1 MLYTSKEAEQAAV
14 LSVAQEMCAAIR
26 TAPKTQGKDYIDCCI
41 VTGEDLEK
49 LAQKMEELG
58 TAHEAAFLLRDAGN
72 IRASSAVVL
81 VGVKNVYHGLSELC
95 RYCGMDSCAAC
106 SEAKGECV
114 YGPIDLGIAVGSA
127 VALAADHRVDNRVM
141 FSVGRASMDL
151 GYLGSEYG
159 CVLGIPLSVSGKS
172 PYFDRKKST

>member
-1 MLYTSKEAEQAAV
+1 MLYPSKEAEQAAV

-41 VTGEDLEK
+41 VTEK
-49 LAQKMEELG
+49 ELAELARKMEELG

-72 IRASSAVVL
+72 IRASAAVVL
-81 VGVKNVYHGLSELC
+81 VGVKNAYHGLNELC
-95 RYCGMDSCAAC
+95 RYCGMENCAAC
-106 SEAKGECV
+106 SKLGGECV

-141 FSVGRASMDL
+141 FSVGRAAMEL
-151 GYLGSEYG
+151 GCLGSDYG